1 LLGAVL
7 LTNFER
13 MYNLPVDYTK
23 LHYTERKVVRLQYIE
38 EQKGLCHY
46 CGRSLNEEAPQHIKD
61 KKINWKLFPQNFLQY
76 PIHLQHNH
84 DTGMTEGAVHNY
96 CNAVMWQYE
105 GR

>member
-1 LLGAVL
+1 MKTLS
-7 LTNFER
+7 
-13 MYNLPVDYTK
+13 YKLPVDYTK
-23 LHYTERKVVRLQYIE
+23 LNYTERKVVRLQYIE

-46 CGRSLNEEAPQHIKD
+46 CGCSLNEEAPEKIKS
-61 KKINWKLFPQNFLQY
+61 KNINWNLFPKNFLQY

-84 DTGMTEGAVHNY
+84 NTGMTEGSVHNY